1 MKIVNV
7 FESNARRNTESALQR
22 AVIAQTE
29 SNAFFCLFT
38 QSTAHSFR
46 RIFEGYRNDVGREIE
61 SYSPSEHIFE
71 VQQKT
76 SRKGKVYF
84 QAVQAVE

>member
-1 MKIVNV
+1 MKIVKV
-7 FESNARRNTESALQR
+7 FESTARRNTESALQP

-38 QSTAHSFR
+38 QSTAHSFS

-61 SYSPSEHIFE
+61 SYSPAEHTFE
-71 VQQKT
+71 VQKKT
-76 SRKGKVYF
+76 SRKGKAYF
-84 QAVQAVE
+84 QAVE